1 MGPPIAG
8 DHRRPSRPSAAATVK
23 LLEEEPRG
31 ASENERD
38 LRNGDGGVGAGAAK
52 VGADAFGGDD
62 VAKNAG
68 RPAPEKDG
76 ATKETPKKAKR
87 GAAKSAVRRREAM
100 KMAAADSE
108 VVDLSATSKQQQV
121 FELSIFTDKSRE
133 RAIVLSS
140 LWAVTKMWW
149 KM

>member
-8 DHRRPSRPSAAATVK
+8 DHRRRSRPSAAATVK

-38 LRNGDGGVGAGAAK
+38 LRNGDGGVGAAK

-76 ATKETPKKAKR
+76 AAKETPKKAKR
-87 GAAKSAVRRREAM
+87 GAAKSAVRRREAV

-121 FELSIFTDKSRE
+121 FELSIFTHKSRE
-133 RAIVLSS
+133 GAIVLSS
-140 LWAVTKMWW
+140 L
-149 KM
+149 